1 MRIGSIE
8 SPATEVYDSLKNN
21 GLLRDYIVELYD
33 VLHTQSREYIVED
46 IIRAMKERGILSCIV
61 FHGSYCKIEH
71 PDLSFSR
78 EKLDFGKAQSSN
90 MHIEPRSIEYVST
103 F

>member
-21 GLLRDYIVELYD
+21 GLLRDYIVELYY

-78 EKLDFGKAQSSN
+78 EKLDLGKAQSSN